1 MLRMNGV
8 EAWISGDDK
17 KPFPVYSV
25 QKEASTGV
33 VTCWIPFEPGSNFS
47 IRWRDLDD
55 MLDIGGFVTMDGC
68 HYGGRLIRSRSYAP
82 AVFSRIPTTPT
93 ESRPLSFPF
102 HSPNHHSRAPLG
114 GSIILDV
121 HIVSSGSTKIHEGL
135 SPYAER
141 RLSCC
146 SQAPLLTS
154 LLPSSSTEVVSLG
167 KLATFIFQYR
177 TPNFL
182 RMYGI
187 APIDRQ
193 NRSQLAITSS
203 SAGDKRSAATMG
215 SDDDDEGPSQY
226 LYRPPSL
233 GSSPA
238 SSPTQF
244 YYSSSIPSPTS
255 YGVNATIPRYTH
267 PPSLYYE
274 PSPDQDGRL
283 CKRIKI

>member
-1 MLRMNGV
+1 
-8 EAWISGDDK
+8 
-17 KPFPVYSV
+17 
-25 QKEASTGV
+25 
-33 VTCWIPFEPGSNFS
+33 
-47 IRWRDLDD
+47 

-102 HSPNHHSRAPLG
+102 HSPSAFLIVSVKAEALTEHADHHNRAPLG

-177 TPNFL
+177 TPSEFK
-182 RMYGI
+182 G
-187 APIDRQ
+187 
-193 NRSQLAITSS
+193 
-203 SAGDKRSAATMG
+203 
-215 SDDDDEGPSQY
+215 
-226 LYRPPSL
+226 
-233 GSSPA
+233 
-238 SSPTQF
+238 
-244 YYSSSIPSPTS
+244 
-255 YGVNATIPRYTH
+255 
-267 PPSLYYE
+267 
-274 PSPDQDGRL
+274 
-283 CKRIKI
+283 